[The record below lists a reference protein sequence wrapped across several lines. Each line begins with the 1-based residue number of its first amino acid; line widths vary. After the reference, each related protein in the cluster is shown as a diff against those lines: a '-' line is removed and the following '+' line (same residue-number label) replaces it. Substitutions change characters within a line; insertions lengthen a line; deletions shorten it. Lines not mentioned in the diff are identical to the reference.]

1 MSLRSHETS
10 ENIENPLVEANKSIL
25 HNAKQDACV
34 QATTAQE
41 TQERKMTEKG
51 RECLLVE
58 KKSNPRY
65 QGRVFKRTV

>member
-25 HNAKQDACV
+25 HDAKQDACV

-41 TQERKMTEKG
+41 P
-51 RECLLVE
+51 
-58 KKSNPRY
+58 KS
-65 QGRVFKRTV
+65 VK